1 MKKEKQVRK
10 GGFKMSMVYTDR
22 PYLANKPHDQTN
34 SEVNFDLFVISKLK
48 WHLLVKNSRKIACTL
63 QNHDKPSPTTQF
75 GNSGTQVPTY
85 P

>member
-48 WHLLVKNSRKIACTL
+48 
-63 QNHDKPSPTTQF
+63 
-75 GNSGTQVPTY
+75 
-85 P
+85 